1 MRLGQIGGLGSDT
14 KISDRDDK
22 YRFWMFI
29 RIFLDISRM
38 IEIRKSNSHLT
49 VDTKISGSN
58 AKYCSQHESQPD
70 HGEAVRQVVVD

>member
-14 KISDRDDK
+14 KISGRDDK
-22 YRFWMFI
+22 YCFWMFI
-29 RIFLDISRM
+29 WIFQDISWM